1 METVDNPMMVS
12 AVKFLK
18 ILNNG
23 MEVFGVVSPAVT
35 MEGEKVT
42 QFMTQLKAFTTYPRQ
57 RVTRANLTA
66 WARELRAIGL
76 GDDAIVKIM
85 QLEQEAHDKGLGLA
99 DLKGYMDLVMQH
111 YAELSAVAAAM
122 VGTPEATSPT
132 P

>member
-12 AVKFLK
+12 AVEFLK
-18 ILNNG
+18 VLNNG
-23 MEVFGVVSPAVT
+23 MEVFGAVSPVLT
-35 MEGEKVT
+35 KEGEKVT
-42 QFMTQLKAFTTYPRQ
+42 QFMTQVKAFASYPRQ

-85 QLEQEAHDKGLGLA
+85 QLEQEYHEGFGLA

-122 VGTPEATSPT
+122 AGAPEATSPT

>member
-12 AVKFLK
+12 AVEFLK
-18 ILNNG
+18 VLNNS
-23 MEVFGVVSPAVT
+23 MEVFGAVSPVVT
-35 MEGEKVT
+35 KEGEKAT
-42 QFMTQLKAFTTYPRQ
+42 QFMTQLKAFASYPRQ

-85 QLEQEAHDKGLGLA
+85 QLEQEAHEGFGLA
-99 DLKGYMDLVMQH
+99 DLKGYMDLVMKH
-111 YAELSAVAAAM
+111 HAELSAVAAAM